1 MALTWVGIKQL
12 VRLQAVSEQLAVT
25 VSQAEAEGPTRRDFE
40 RSLSQVLD
48 EIINEVDTALRDADP
63 SLADEF
69 HRIVNSQLAARLDL
83 AARYAL
89 LTGWLKGAVE
99 AETLEVRLRVRDD
112 RPRARSAL
120 HPLPLG

>member
-12 VRLQAVSEQLAVT
+12 VRLQAVSEQLAVN
-25 VSQAEAEGPTRRDFE
+25 VRQDDDGPRRRDFE
-40 RSLSQVLD
+40 RSLGQVLD
-48 EIINEVDTALRDADP
+48 EIINEVDTALRDAEP
-63 SLADEF
+63 SLSDEF
-69 HRIVNSQLAARLDL
+69 QRIVNSRLAAQLDL